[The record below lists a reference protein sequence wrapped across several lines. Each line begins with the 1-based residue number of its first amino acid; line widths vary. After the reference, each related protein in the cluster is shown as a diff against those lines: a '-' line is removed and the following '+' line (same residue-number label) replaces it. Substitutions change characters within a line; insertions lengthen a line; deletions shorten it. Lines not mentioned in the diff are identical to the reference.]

1 MGGALLG
8 VALLIAVA
16 LIVAGKGVLPRPV
29 RAYAMRLADHVL
41 LVALLLPP
49 CRRLIAWRWE
59 GAGGLII
66 VASILLLQSVE
77 ALAGGQWR
85 ASVLDPLF
93 YLTGLLF
100 LWDWR
105 RTEAADKTF
114 SLPNL

>member
-1 MGGALLG
+1 M
-8 VALLIAVA
+8 
-16 LIVAGKGVLPRPV
+16 
-29 RAYAMRLADHVL
+29 
-41 LVALLLPP
+41 LVALLLALAGV
-49 CRRLIAWRWE
+49 LIAWRWE

-85 ASVLDPLF
+85 PSVLDPLF

-105 RTEAADKTF
+105 RTEAGDKTF